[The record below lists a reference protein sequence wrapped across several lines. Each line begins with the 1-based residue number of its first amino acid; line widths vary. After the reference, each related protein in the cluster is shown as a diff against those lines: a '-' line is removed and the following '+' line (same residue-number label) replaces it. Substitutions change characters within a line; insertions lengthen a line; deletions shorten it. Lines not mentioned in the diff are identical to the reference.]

1 MDEKDEIMAMLVAYE
16 ETLRQLKDSDRLS
29 DEAPQTFGDLAAKI
43 RAVIERRVTADR
55 HAVSRDD
62 SDTTEGQ

>member
-1 MDEKDEIMAMLVAYE
+1 MDEKDEINAMLVAYE
-16 ETLRQLKDSDRLS
+16 KTLQQLKATDRLS
-29 DEAPQTFGDLAAKI
+29 DEGAQTFGDLAAKL

-55 HAVSRDD
+55 RGVPGDD